1 MEIYNNVFNKS
12 TIHGSLFFNIKAVLE
27 YPSLEELKK
36 KRPELYENW
45 ELLSKSKY
53 SSEIGSPQSTYEDK
67 AVFSPEYLK
76 IVAIS
81 YATVSMKDGELD
93 RHFKKI
99 INNDEHIIIATF
111 MDVLNQL
118 SDEDITKLP
127 YLCGHNIVNYD
138 IPLLIKRYI
147 YSREK
152 LGNNKTLPSILK
164 YYLSS
169 KPWESKIIDTINVWK
184 FNGLNNTPL
193 SLMSDFLGLKKG
205 MELMSYDNL
214 SKYYWG
220 NVVIN
225 NKDTLN
231 NIAHQSATQT
241 NLIIQFMNEMRKL

>member
-1 MEIYNNVFNKS
+1 MEIYDNVFNKS
-12 TIHGSLFFNIKAVLE
+12 TIHGSLFFNIKGVLE
-27 YPSLEELKK
+27 YPTLEELEKNK
-36 KRPELYENW
+36 PELHENW
-45 ELLSKSKY
+45 KLLSESKY
-53 SSEIGSPQSTYEDK
+53 SPKIGSPQTIYEDK

-81 YATVSMKDGELD
+81 YATVSMKDGELE

-99 INNDEHIIIATF
+99 VNKDENLIIATF

-118 SDEDITKLP
+118 SDEDVTKLP

-138 IPLLIKRYI
+138 IPLLIKKFI

-152 LGNNKTLPSILK
+152 LGDNKTLPSILK
-164 YYLSS
+164 YYLGS
-169 KPWESKIIDTINVWK
+169 KPWESKVIDTINVWK

-205 MELMSYDNL
+205 MKLMSYVDL
-214 SKYYWG
+214 SKYYWS
-220 NVVIN
+220 NVIIDN
-225 NKDTLN
+225 NDTLN

-241 NLIIQFMNEMRKL
+241 NLIIQFMNEMRNL